1 MEDASDLVPG
11 VDYPR
16 TFQEVDEWFRSDAAW
31 PRVYP
36 TFALAERI
44 HLPALRMD
52 RRAVDDVAGA
62 VALPGVPGA
71 DVADGWDGLSGHP
84 KAVAHVVHGN
94 VVCHQP
100 KERRQCSGAATCSWP
115 RQLRDGVDLAAQ
127 VAPGNGPP
135 WKGRAQWNGRGG
147 RDLCWRCGKRQAR
160 QEYRNQGHSCGRR
173 RRER

>member
-1 MEDASDLVPG
+1 
-11 VDYPR
+11 
-16 TFQEVDEWFRSDAAW
+16 
-31 PRVYP
+31 
-36 TFALAERI
+36 
-44 HLPALRMD
+44 MD

-135 WKGRAQWNGRGG
+135 RKGPAILILTFVGWRRVFSSGGHQGKATVRAG
-147 RDLCWRCGKRQAR
+147 
-160 QEYRNQGHSCGRR
+160 
-173 RRER
+173 